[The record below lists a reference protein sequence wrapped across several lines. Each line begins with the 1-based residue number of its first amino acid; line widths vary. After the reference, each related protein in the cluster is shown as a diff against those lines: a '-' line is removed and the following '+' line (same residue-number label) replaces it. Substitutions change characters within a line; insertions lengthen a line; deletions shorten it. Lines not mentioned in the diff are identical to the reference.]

1 MDLSPFLESLVSH
14 ARRSLGDKAWS
25 VETVLRIGSELAV
38 AASLFPNLSST
49 DKCDLVC
56 QTILKMLDDAEKVD
70 RVLNVGSIVIE
81 KTKAHLEECRW
92 VVKNVLPVS
101 LKLLSP
107 ANLQSACIPCLPR
120 ISDWFSRCRKNPV
133 VEVVSA
139 VQDALKHPQEYLEEM
154 RDLVSRVEKFVAASG
169 ASALLKDTPVF
180 SSESAPSVPVPVVP
194 VPVVPVAE
202 VPAPL
207 VPVAV
212 VPVAEVPVPVAVV
225 PVAEVPLPPSEKV
238 SVQVSVQVSEQ
249 VSEPVEAKTRSILG
263 PAPGTS
269 QPRVLEQSS
278 KKTEVSLL
286 PPSPESPVAK
296 LPGESVDLSD
306 VQLSQ

>member
-1 MDLSPFLESLVSH
+1 
-14 ARRSLGDKAWS
+14 
-25 VETVLRIGSELAV
+25 LRIGSELAV
-38 AASLFPNLSST
+38 AASLFPNLSLT

-70 RVLNVGSIVIE
+70 RVLNVGSIAIE
-81 KTKAHLEECRW
+81 KTKVHLEECRW

-107 ANLQSACIPCLPR
+107 ANLQSTCLPCLPR

-169 ASALLKDTPVF
+169 ASALLKDAPVF
-180 SSESAPSVPVPVVP
+180 SSESAPVVEPAPVVPAPAPDVPAPVPDVPAPVPVVQP
-194 VPVVPVAE
+194 LPAVEPLPVVQPVA
-202 VPAPL
+202 
-207 VPVAV
+207 
-212 VPVAEVPVPVAVV
+212 
-225 PVAEVPLPPSEKV
+225 PPSE
-238 SVQVSVQVSEQ
+238 QVSEQ
-249 VSEPVEAKTRSILG
+249 VSEQASVQASEPPAVEAKTRSILG

-278 KKTEVSLL
+278 TTTAVSPL
-286 PPSPESPVAK
+286 PPSPESPVVQ
-296 LPGESVDLSD
+296 LPGESVNLSD
-306 VQLSQ
+306 VELSQ

>member
-1 MDLSPFLESLVSH
+1 MDLSPFLESLVSL

-38 AASLFPNLSST
+38 AASLFPNLSSA

-107 ANLQSACIPCLPR
+107 ANLQSACLPCLPR
-120 ISDWFSRCRKNPV
+120 FRCISDWFSRCRKNPV

-169 ASALLKDTPVF
+169 ASALLKDVPVF
-180 SSESAPSVPVPVVP
+180 SSESAPSVPSVPV
-194 VPVVPVAE
+194 
-202 VPAPL
+202 

-212 VPVAEVPVPVAVV
+212 VPVVPVVPV

-238 SVQVSVQVSEQ
+238 SVQVSEPVSEQ
-249 VSEPVEAKTRSILG
+249 ASEPVEAKTRSILG

>member
-1 MDLSPFLESLVSH
+1 MDLSPFLDSLVSL

-38 AASLFPNLSST
+38 AASLFPNLSLT

-56 QTILKMLDDAEKVD
+56 QTILKMLDDVEKVD
-70 RVLNVGSIVIE
+70 RVLSGVSTVKE
-81 KTKAHLEECRW
+81 TTKAHLEECRW

-107 ANLQSACIPCLPR
+107 ANLQSTCLPCLPR

-169 ASALLKDTPVF
+169 ASALLKDAPVF
-180 SSESAPSVPVPVVP
+180 SSESAPVVEPAPVVP
-194 VPVVPVAE
+194 APVVP
-202 VPAPL
+202 AP
-207 VPVAV
+207 VVQPVA
-212 VPVAEVPVPVAVV
+212 
-225 PVAEVPLPPSEKV
+225 PP
-238 SVQVSVQVSEQ
+238 SEQ
-249 VSEPVEAKTRSILG
+249 VSEQASVQASVQASEPPAVEAKTRSILG

-278 KKTEVSLL
+278 TTTAVSPL
-286 PPSPESPVAK
+286 PPSPESPVVQ
-296 LPGESVDLSD
+296 LPGESVNLSD
-306 VQLSQ
+306 VELSQ

>member
-1 MDLSPFLESLVSH
+1 MDLSPFLDSLVSL

-38 AASLFPNLSST
+38 AASLFPNLSLT

-70 RVLNVGSIVIE
+70 RVLNVGSIAIE
-81 KTKAHLEECRW
+81 KTKVHLEECRW

-107 ANLQSACIPCLPR
+107 ANLQSTCLPCLPR

-169 ASALLKDTPVF
+169 ASALLKDAPVF
-180 SSESAPSVPVPVVP
+180 SSESAPVVEPAPVVP
-194 VPVVPVAE
+194 APVVP
-202 VPAPL
+202 AP
-207 VPVAV
+207 VVQPVA
-212 VPVAEVPVPVAVV
+212 
-225 PVAEVPLPPSEKV
+225 PP
-238 SVQVSVQVSEQ
+238 SEQ
-249 VSEPVEAKTRSILG
+249 VSEQASVQASVQASEPPAVEAKTRSILG

-278 KKTEVSLL
+278 TTTAVSPL
-286 PPSPESPVAK
+286 PPSPESPVVQ
-296 LPGESVDLSD
+296 LPGESVNLSD
-306 VQLSQ
+306 VELSQ

>member
-1 MDLSPFLESLVSH
+1 
-14 ARRSLGDKAWS
+14 
-25 VETVLRIGSELAV
+25 
-38 AASLFPNLSST
+38 
-49 DKCDLVC
+49 
-56 QTILKMLDDAEKVD
+56 MLDDAEKVD

-107 ANLQSACIPCLPR
+107 ANLQSACLPCLPR
-120 ISDWFSRCRKNPV
+120 LHCISDWFSRCRKNPV

-169 ASALLKDTPVF
+169 ASALLKDAPVF
-180 SSESAPSVPVPVVP
+180 SSESAPSVVVQHVPEVPVPVVPVAEVP

-202 VPAPL
+202 VPAP
-207 VPVAV
+207 
-212 VPVAEVPVPVAVV
+212 VV

-238 SVQVSVQVSEQ
+238 SVQVSEQ
-249 VSEPVEAKTRSILG
+249 ASEPVEVKARSILG

-286 PPSPESPVAK
+286 PPSPESPVAQ
-296 LPGESVDLSD
+296 LPGESVDLTD